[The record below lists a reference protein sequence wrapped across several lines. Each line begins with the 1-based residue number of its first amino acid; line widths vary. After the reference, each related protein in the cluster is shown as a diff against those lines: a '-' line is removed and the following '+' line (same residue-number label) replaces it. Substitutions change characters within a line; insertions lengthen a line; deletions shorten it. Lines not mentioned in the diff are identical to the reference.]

1 MTTTVKNFATPE
13 SIVRI
18 SNLKV
23 NIKDFTFQLTL
34 GTKAKKQRN
43 FREEVITGKITV
55 ELNDWLSKT
64 FKERIKVAEDSEQG
78 YKYQE
83 TGNLTTGFK
92 TFLSKIGKEFKPG
105 ILSEMVFESDNKSE
119 SYQDNPFK
127 IIKYA
132 NGHCTFTLVNIG
144 TKRVV
149 TTEDPMTGEVT
160 QHWKQKFVKLGERVV
175 PEFFN
180 KKNYIR
186 LKVEQFIQATQYQE
200 PTTATA

>member
-64 FKERIKVAEDSEQG
+64 FKERIKVADDSEQG

-83 TGNLTTGFK
+83 IADELNLP
-92 TFLSKIGKEFKPG
+92 LLKPDQSTYSPLDSSPWLHEYAVPFQA
-105 ILSEMVFESDNKSE
+105 ILID
-119 SYQDNPFK
+119 
-127 IIKYA
+127 
-132 NGHCTFTLVNIG
+132 
-144 TKRVV
+144 
-149 TTEDPMTGEVT
+149 
-160 QHWKQKFVKLGERVV
+160 
-175 PEFFN
+175 
-180 KKNYIR
+180 
-186 LKVEQFIQATQYQE
+186 
-200 PTTATA
+200 

>member
-64 FKERIKVAEDSEQG
+64 FKERIKVADDSEQG

-92 TFLSKIGKEFKPG
+92 TFLSKIGKEFKNIIENKEYYFDIEEK
-105 ILSEMVFESDNKSE
+105 ILR
-119 SYQDNPFK
+119 Q
-127 IIKYA
+127 
-132 NGHCTFTLVNIG
+132 
-144 TKRVV
+144 
-149 TTEDPMTGEVT
+149 
-160 QHWKQKFVKLGERVV
+160 
-175 PEFFN
+175 FFN
-180 KKNYIR
+180 VENSYTQQRDLKNKVLAKVANEINKKVKSNLFFIFFFHWFS
-186 LKVEQFIQATQYQE
+186 VFQFQRNFF
-200 PTTATA
+200 